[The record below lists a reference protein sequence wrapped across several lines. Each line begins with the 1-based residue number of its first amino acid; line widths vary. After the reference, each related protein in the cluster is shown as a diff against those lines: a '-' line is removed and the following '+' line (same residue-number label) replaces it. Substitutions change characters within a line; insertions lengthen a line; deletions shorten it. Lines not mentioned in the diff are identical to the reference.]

1 MTKKEKTQSKIE
13 SNIDTKKILS
23 TDNDMYETLTYEEQQ
38 WIKAYQNR
46 MFEKEL
52 HMYNVAY

>member
-1 MTKKEKTQSKIE
+1 MTKKKEKQSKIE

-52 HMYNVAY
+52 HMYNIRY